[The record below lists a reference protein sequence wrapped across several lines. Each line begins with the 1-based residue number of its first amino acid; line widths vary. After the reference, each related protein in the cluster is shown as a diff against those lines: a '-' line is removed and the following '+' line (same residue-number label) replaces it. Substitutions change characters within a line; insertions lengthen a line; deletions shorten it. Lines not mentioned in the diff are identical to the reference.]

1 LVGLNHLTVP
11 FCTVDLLIYEV
22 KRRRGDASLHAAPTI
37 PGFGSFRLAR
47 AAPEGRTQCDLE
59 ESKIRLR
66 ANESGKMR
74 LQKDKI
80 ELSAWHCDV

>member
-1 LVGLNHLTVP
+1 METTATFMTQAAATALPRFSGMSHV
-11 FCTVDLLIYEV
+11 
-22 KRRRGDASLHAAPTI
+22 SLPC
-37 PGFGSFRLAR
+37 R
-47 AAPEGRTQCDLE
+47 DLE

-80 ELSAWHCDV
+80 GLSAWHCDV